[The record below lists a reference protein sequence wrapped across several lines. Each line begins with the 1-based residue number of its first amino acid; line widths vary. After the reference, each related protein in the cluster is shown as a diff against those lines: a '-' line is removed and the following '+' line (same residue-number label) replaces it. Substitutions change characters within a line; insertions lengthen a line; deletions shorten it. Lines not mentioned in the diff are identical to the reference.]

1 MADFA
6 TLVLGA
12 ETAGLKQAKPAL
24 EGVTSAAKKAQV
36 ASAQLRAEI
45 ARQDAEL
52 KKLRASGAGASD
64 GARALSQSM
73 ADLRAKLA
81 GVKAEAAAAAV
92 AVQGAG
98 KAADNSAGQVGNLTA
113 QVFDITMMMQAGQN
127 PFQLMLQQGSQVA
140 QVIGPMGATGALQA
154 FKGVFLQLLSPVNLA
169 TFGII
174 GLTAAIV
181 PMIASMF
188 ESKDAGEQLKET
200 TEALADATERYRTLV
215 AEAGAPLDAL
225 GEKYGALTAV
235 AAEALANQRLLAEDQ
250 ALDLLAQKVDLLAGS
265 LGALES
271 RSITTARGTTTY
283 LESFTRLRFEFGLTQ
298 EAASAVYA
306 ALVELS
312 NAEGPQ
318 ATADAARNLRAEL
331 EAAFGTASNMPAPI
345 RELYN
350 ELDGAVL
357 AAAELQGG
365 LDEAGRAA
373 EIVNKVA
380 GQINSTIASADGSAL
395 QAAFAGAFPLA
406 NQLLGMA
413 QGIVATLN
421 KARADAAQMQFDR
434 GNKQYSGRGADPR
447 QFMPG
452 GPKPFNPSDD
462 VVKAADAMINPSGAG
477 GGGGGGRDAAAAAA
491 EKEAQAIQ
499 KVVDNLKSEIQQ
511 VGASDAARRLHQEL
525 QKAGVTIY
533 SEEGQKIAALVE
545 QLTELEA
552 KQKLVAET
560 MKGIENAAQGF
571 FVGVLSG
578 AKDLKSAIGDLLR
591 QLGNL
596 FLNQAFQML
605 WNGKAGGKGGLGGL
619 IAGLFDMGGH
629 IPAGQVGLVAEKR
642 PEVVDGKLV
651 TRPTLVSGPADVV
664 GGAKTAKMMAPGP
677 QTHTPRRSAMFSA
690 PAPRVTVT
698 PPPVVVLDDPRRID
712 AWNRSPQGERTA
724 AWQQRRMS
732 RNG

>member
-12 ETAGLKQAKPAL
+12 ETAGLKKAEPAL
-24 EGVTSAAKKAQV
+24 DAVIVKA
-36 ASAQLRAEI
+36 
-45 ARQDAEL
+45 
-52 KKLRASGAGASD
+52 G
-64 GARALSQSM
+64 
-73 ADLRAKLA
+73 
-81 GVKAEAAAAAV
+81 KAEAAVKKMGVGTKAMGAAA
-92 AVQGAG
+92 QSGGAQA
-98 KAADNSAGQVGNLTA
+98 KAALDGIEADALAAEAAVRKAASGMDQMGVAAAKAGQASQASAGQVGNLTS
-113 QVFDITMMMQAGQN
+113 QVFDISMMMQAGQN

-140 QVIGPMGATGALQA
+140 QVLGPMGATGAMQA
-154 FKGVFLQLLSPVNLA
+154 FKGVFMQLLSPVNLA
-169 TFGII
+169 TFAVI
-174 GLTAAIV
+174 GLTAAVV
-181 PMIASMF
+181 PMVVEFFKGA
-188 ESKDAGEQLKET
+188 DAGKALSET
-200 TEALADATERYRTLV
+200 TKSLAEATEAYRAAV
-215 AEAGAPLDAL
+215 EAAGAPLDAM

-235 AAEALANQRLLAEDQ
+235 AAEALRQQRLLAED
-250 ALDLLAQKVDLLAGS
+250 AAMDLLAEKASILANSLGS
-265 LGALES
+265 LQSVVFRSS
-271 RSITTARGTTTY
+271 RGQITTY
-283 LESFTRLRFEFGLTQ
+283 LESFTALRTEFGLSEQ
-298 EAASAVYA
+298 AASSVYA
-306 ALVELS
+306 ALQNLS
-312 NAEGPQ
+312 TAEGPQ
-318 ATADAARNLRAEL
+318 ATADAARALKQEL
-331 EAAFGTASNMPAPI
+331 ESAFGAASQMPPPI
-345 RELYN
+345 RQLYDELN
-350 ELDGAVL
+350 NAII

-365 LDEAGRAA
+365 LDEAARAG
-373 EIVNKVA
+373 EFVA
-380 GQINSTIASADGSAL
+380 DVASRINSTLASADGSAL
-395 QAAFAGAFPLA
+395 QAAFASAFPMA
-406 NQLLGMA
+406 NQLLGLA
-413 QGIVATLN
+413 QGIIATLGR
-421 KARADAAQMQFDR
+421 ARADAAQMQFDK
-434 GNKQYSGRGADPR
+434 GNKVYSGRGGDPR
-447 QFMPG
+447 QFDG
-452 GPKPFNPSDD
+452 TGPQAFVPSAE
-462 VVKAADAMINPSGAG
+462 VVKAADAMLSPSAGGGG
-477 GGGGGGRDAAAAAA
+477 GGGGGGRDASAAAA
-491 EKEAQAIQ
+491 EREAQAIQ
-499 KVVDNLKSEIQQ
+499 KVVDGLKAEIQQ
-511 VGASDAARRLHQEL
+511 VGASESARRLHQEL